1 MVGRDANQDNVRRDG
16 MNRGTVN
23 CELVWREISNYLEGE
38 VDAELRTQMEQHFS
52 ACKQCASVLEGTRNV
67 IRLYGDERMMEVP
80 AGFGS
85 RLEKRLAQKARP
97 RNRWLTWE
105 AWLVPVAAM
114 ALIAGG
120 LWWARSWEGQRIALS
135 QMQRDRELAAKNIPP
150 DMVVLVTA
158 DSKIFHVAG
167 CSFIH
172 GKEVKSLTAK
182 EALDKGYAP
191 CTRCL
196 RKYLVAEG
204 APRDGPVVALDA
216 DDDDEPG
223 GQ

>member
-1 MVGRDANQDNVRRDG
+1 MVERND

-38 VDAELRTQMEQHFS
+38 IDAGLRVEMEEHFRI
-52 ACKQCASVLEGTRNV
+52 CKRCASVLEGTQNV
-67 IRLYGDERMMEVP
+67 VRLYGDERMIEVP
-80 AGFGS
+80 VGFGR
-85 RLEKRLAQKARP
+85 RLEKRLTRNARAG
-97 RNRWLTWE
+97 RWSSWSM
-105 AWLVPVAAM
+105 WLVPVAAI
-114 ALIAGG
+114 ALIAAGVQ
-120 LWWARSWEGQRIALS
+120 LATSWQNQRELRSE
-135 QMQRDRELAAKNIPP
+135 MQRDRELGAKNIPP
-150 DMVVLVTA
+150 DLTVLVTA

-182 EALDKGYAP
+182 EALDEGYAP

-196 RKYLVAEG
+196 RKYLVVAG
-204 APRDGPVVALDA
+204 AGKDGPMVAAGPDA
-216 DDDDEPG
+216 DLDEDDDGHG